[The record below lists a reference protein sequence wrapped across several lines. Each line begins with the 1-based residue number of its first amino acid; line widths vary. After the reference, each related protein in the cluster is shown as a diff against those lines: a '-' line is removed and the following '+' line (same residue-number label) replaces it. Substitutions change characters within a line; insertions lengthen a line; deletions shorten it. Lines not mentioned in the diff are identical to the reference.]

1 LYDLKVRGK
10 VMKNIFEKGVLLI
23 VPYLLVALSPCTKG
37 VPLFIIY
44 NSLTRCLNV
53 KKLMINIKKHLTI
66 INST

>member
-23 VPYLLVALSPCTKG
+23 VPYLLIALSPCTKG

-44 NSLTRCLNV
+44 NPLNSLLKH
-53 KKLMINIKKHLTI
+53 KKINDKH
-66 INST
+66 